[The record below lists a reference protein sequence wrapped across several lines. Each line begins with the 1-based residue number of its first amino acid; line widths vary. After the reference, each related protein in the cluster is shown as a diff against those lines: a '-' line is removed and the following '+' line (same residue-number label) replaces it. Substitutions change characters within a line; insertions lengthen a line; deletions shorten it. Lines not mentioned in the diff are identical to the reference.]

1 MRRGLSYAEDMVR
14 VFLLSLLVMAWVVVP
29 ASAQDVRYVNGVSAR
44 GTPKSASPDGLELEL
59 GGATKVYPWTSLSPA
74 TRFRYDPV
82 YRVNLPAVQA
92 GLPAASRTNPPET
105 GYLAASADAAGAP
118 AAVSPGAVGGR
129 LDLVAYEAVPPLPRA
144 SIPKLDVRN
153 PEAALSW
160 GIRYGRRTNDV
171 AYFVFD
177 VKEPGELPESMVI
190 HAAAQEQTDRIKAA
204 RRSEGGD
211 TQAQFRK
218 LRYTG
223 VFGDAEASLDLSC
236 SFSVRNPT
244 VLQLAAEVELKRG
257 AQACAFSLL
266 GAPAGALQGNGD
278 IAARELLTPPSLW
291 LAVEKVAGQP
301 TAVGNIRM
309 GRFKLLPRRG
319 MDPALAVTL
328 LDEAGQPVMERSVS
342 LEKANLQDRYTISVP
357 LEKTQGGRTYKLK
370 ASLDLGPMLGRVRYE
385 ESVGL

>member
-1 MRRGLSYAEDMVR
+1 MVR
-14 VFLLSLLVMAWVVVP
+14 VLLLSLLVTSGMVIRA
-29 ASAQDVRYVNGVSAR
+29 AAQDVRYVNGVAAR
-44 GTPKSASPDGLELEL
+44 GTAKSASAEGLELEL
-59 GGATKVYPWTSLSPA
+59 GGATKVYPWATLSPA

-92 GLPAASRTNPPET
+92 GLPAEARTNPPET
-105 GYLAASADAAGAP
+105 GYLAAAADPAGAP
-118 AAVSPGAVGGR
+118 ASATPGAGGGR
-129 LDLVAYEAVPPLPRA
+129 LDLGVYEAIPPFPRA
-144 SIPKLDVRN
+144 AIPKLELRN

-204 RRSEGGD
+204 RRNEGSD

-223 VFGDAEASLDLSC
+223 AFGEAEASLDLSC
-236 SFSVRNPT
+236 SFSARNPT

-266 GAPAGALQGNGD
+266 GPPEGALQGDGS
-278 IAARELLTPPSLW
+278 IAARALLTPPSLW
-291 LAVEKVAGQP
+291 LAVERVAGQP
-301 TAVGNIRM
+301 AAVGNIRM

-319 MDPALAVTL
+319 MELALAVTL
-328 LDEAGQPVMERSVS
+328 VDEAGQPVLERSVP

-357 LEKTQGGRTYKLK
+357 LEKAQGGRTYRLK

-385 ESVGL
+385 ESFVAP